1 MIERLRSGDWLDA
14 ARVRGYLIVFALL
27 NGAVLAFLIATSHG
41 GIDRNGF
48 LLGTDFLSFWSEG
61 KLLARGGAAYDSAAH
76 IALQRHWFASP
87 DGYTAFFYPPSFLPF
102 VRPLGTLG
110 YLPALIVWLTLT
122 GAAFVA
128 ALRRWVPDV
137 PWPQLALAFVAF
149 PATLLVIDHGQT
161 SFLVT
166 ALLGGGTALTVQGR
180 KLAGGALL
188 GLATIK
194 PQFGI
199 LLPIVLIA
207 ARESRAIG
215 AAVASA
221 LGLAA
226 VSAVWLGPS
235 LWGDWLAAAQ
245 TAQAAMSDG
254 AIGFA
259 KMVTPYAAVRE
270 LGGSSML
277 ALAVQAGCTI
287 GVGAALGAAAWV
299 RGFTAEVA
307 AATLAGALLATPFAL
322 DYDLVL
328 IAFPLLT
335 IAVGPVQPWER
346 SVAALAFALPA
357 FARPFAIAT
366 GVQVAPL
373 VLLAFFV
380 VVAARVF
387 RNVSENE
394 KGAA

>member
-14 ARVRGYLIVFALL
+14 ARVRGYLILFALL
-27 NGAVLAFLIATSHG
+27 NGAALALLIVTSRG

-61 KLLARGGAAYDSAAH
+61 KLLASGGAAYDSAAH
-76 IALQRHWFASP
+76 IALQRQWYASP

-102 VRPLGTLG
+102 VRPLGALG
-110 YLPALIVWLTLT
+110 YFPALIAWLTLT

-128 ALRRWVPDV
+128 ALRRWAPEL
-137 PWPQLALAFVAF
+137 PRPQLALAFVAF

-161 SFLVT
+161 SFLVA
-166 ALLGGGTALTVQGR
+166 ALLGGGAALTAQGR
-180 KLAGGALL
+180 KVAGGALL

-199 LLPIVLIA
+199 VLPIVLIA
-207 ARESRAIG
+207 ARQWRAI
-215 AAVASA
+215 AVACVSA

-226 VSAVWLGPS
+226 VSALWFGAS
-235 LWGDWLAAAQ
+235 LWSDWLVAAQ

-259 KMVTPYAAVRE
+259 KLVTPYAAERE
-270 LGGSSML
+270 LGGRSTL
-277 ALAVQAGCTI
+277 AFAVQAGCTI
-287 GVGAALGAAAWV
+287 GVAAILGAGASV
-299 RGFTAEVA
+299 RGFTTDVA

-328 IAFPLLT
+328 LAFPLLA
-335 IAVGPVQPWER
+335 IATGTPRPWER

-357 FARPFAIAT
+357 FARPLALTTHLPIAPFVIAALFALLLRRAIA
-366 GVQVAPL
+366 
-373 VLLAFFV
+373 
-380 VVAARVF
+380 
-387 RNVSENE
+387 SNE